1 MISLF
6 AIKMYS
12 LLPLYRQ
19 AVYTFFFV
27 LCFVSLP
34 TVKGANLQKENSKA
48 DYLEQVGKSVTLK
61 VKPVEHSQ
69 RGQGPHLLNVGGRF
83 PNQSVS
89 LVIWKKSLSRK
100 FPEDFHP
107 KSLVNMSFEVS
118 GKISEY
124 KGQPQIVIFGPD
136 QLSGVSALKPKP
148 LNDVPSG
155 TFELLLNSPISAELK
170 TSTESAI
177 GKALLDL
184 IDSTEDTLDMAVYG
198 VRHQPEIYDAV
209 SRAKNRGVIVRLVT
223 DRTIDGKNYYS
234 STEEFEDMVGNVITD
249 IETDLKTAEMYKP
262 EFEPFWPSP
271 DGFNGPPQSLGYTI
285 GRDRAI
291 IAVHASKDPFPFQGD
306 IMHNKFAISDLQHVW
321 TGSCNLSDSGTG
333 GYNANIACVIN
344 SPQIATQ
351 FTEEFE
357 RMYSNGLFHRDKETY
372 RENDR
377 ITKLLRGKNL
387 YVGFCPQDHVV
398 QESLIPAIKGADA
411 SIDVA
416 IFFLTHKYITAELI
430 KAHLRGVKVRIII
443 DATSVSNGYTK
454 HKILREVGIPVKV
467 ENWGGKMHMKAA
479 CIDGYKLVLGSM
491 NWTSAGE
498 RQNDE
503 NYLLLEST
511 LDSLEFTRFFQKLWD
526 SIPERCLVDDP
537 DPESLASPGSTT
549 DGADNDFD
557 KLVDDDDP
565 GATQFLYNSQP
576 IPPQGFATISSGFGM
591 INGKKIDL
599 ILGVSKRIKGR
610 KKMFYVL
617 PNHDEYS
624 ELKDVAE
631 KFFSS
636 IWEAKESGYEN
647 SYRN

>member
-1 MISLF
+1 MPSF
-6 AIKMYS
+6 
-12 LLPLYRQ
+12 LPLYRK
-19 AVYTFFFV
+19 AICTFFCV
-27 LCFVSLP
+27 LCFFALP
-34 TVKGANLQKENSKA
+34 IAKGTYPLKENSKA
-48 DYLEQVGKSVTLK
+48 NYLKQVGKSVTLK
-61 VKPVEHSQ
+61 VKPVEHFQ

-83 PNQSVS
+83 PNQSIS
-89 LVIWKKSLSRK
+89 LVIWKKSLNK
-100 FPEDFHP
+100 GFPEEFHP
-107 KSLVNMSFEVS
+107 KSLVNTSFEVS
-118 GKISEY
+118 GEISEY
-124 KGQPQIVIFGPD
+124 KEQPQIVIFGPD
-136 QLSGVSALKPKP
+136 QLSGVSALEPKP
-148 LNDVPSG
+148 LNEAPSG
-155 TFELLLNSPISAELK
+155 TFELLLNSPIGAELK
-170 TSTESAI
+170 TSTESVI
-177 GKALLDL
+177 GTALLNL
-184 IDSTEDTLDMAVYG
+184 IDSTEHTLDMAVYG

-209 SRAKNRGVIVRLVT
+209 SRAKNRGVTVRLVT
-223 DRTIDGKNYYS
+223 DRTTDGKNYYS

-249 IETDLKTAEMYKP
+249 IETDLRTAEMEKP

-271 DGFNGPPQSLGYTI
+271 DGFEGPPQPLGYTL

-291 IAVHASKDPFPFQGD
+291 IAVHASKDPFLFQGD
-306 IMHNKFAISDLQHVW
+306 IMHNKFAISDRQSVW

-344 SPQIATQ
+344 SPLVATQ

-357 RMYSNGLFHRDKETY
+357 RMYLNELFHREKEDY
-372 RENDR
+372 RQKDR
-377 ITKLLRGKNL
+377 ITKLLGGKML
-387 YVGFCPQDHVV
+387 YLGFCPQDYVV
-398 QESLIPAIKGADA
+398 RDSLTPAIQNAET

-511 LDSLEFTRFFQKLWD
+511 ADGQEFTRFFQKLWD

-565 GATQFLYNSQP
+565 GATQFLYNSKP
-576 IPPQGFATISSGFGM
+576 IPPQGFATISSGYGM
-591 INGKKIDL
+591 INGIKFDL
-599 ILGVSKRIKGR
+599 ILGVSKRTEGR

-624 ELKDVAE
+624 ELKDMAE
-631 KFFSS
+631 KFFPS
-636 IWEAKESGYEN
+636 IWEAKESGYKN